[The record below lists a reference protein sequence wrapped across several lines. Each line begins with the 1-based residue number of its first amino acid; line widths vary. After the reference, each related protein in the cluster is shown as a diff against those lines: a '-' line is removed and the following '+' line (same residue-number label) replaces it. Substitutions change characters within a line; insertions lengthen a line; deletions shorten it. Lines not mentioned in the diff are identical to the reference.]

1 MPPVNQG
8 SRAALVTWTVITSIL
23 FVTATILA
31 IYFYVDAS
39 GARDTLTTMTKK
51 YQNVA
56 QEAELNS
63 PAVASLLEARQ
74 NDQSGLLN
82 SQMSGIQ
89 VALAQ
94 RDALAKLLA
103 GASAADDTAGNA
115 FAKATTAAQNAINT
129 ARQKLKLDNKALSGE
144 NMVEAITTLSNTLAA
159 RQTEVATL
167 SQQLTDTQ
175 NQLQKTVDD
184 TQAQIAQ
191 MTRTLEEVRAEQ
203 QQALL
208 SVSEI
213 TRSKDDQFSAAADD
227 ALKQVEASKQ
237 QVQQVQV
244 ENAEL
249 AASNRKL
256 ELELDRTR
264 QKLNDIRVDPTQAVT
279 RQPDGKIVRIPT
291 RDTVFIDLGA
301 GSQVTPGLTFEVF
314 DKNDGI
320 PPPGDPTTEENLPVG
335 KATLEVIRV
344 GNTTSEARVTRTAR
358 GATLSEGDLIANLVY
373 DKNTRYNFLVY
384 GKFDLDRNNLATTQ
398 DAEVI
403 KRLITQWGG
412 NVVNE
417 LNVDTDFVVLGKEP
431 EIPTVS
437 REQLETD
444 ALAKAQFD
452 AAVADA
458 DAYADISA
466 KARAYRIPILNQNRF
481 LYLVG
486 YFDQA
491 KR

>member
-1 MPPVNQG
+1 MPSVNQG
-8 SRAALVTWTVITSIL
+8 SRAAIVTWTVITSIL

-31 IYFYVDAS
+31 IYFYVDAT
-39 GARDTLTTMTKK
+39 GARDALATMTKK
-51 YQNVA
+51 YSSIA
-56 QEAELNS
+56 AEGEINS
-63 PAVASLLEARQ
+63 PAVAGLLEARQ

-82 SQMSGIQ
+82 PQMTGIQ

-103 GASAADDTAGNA
+103 GSAGADDASGNA
-115 FAKATTAAQNAINT
+115 FANATTAAQNAIAT
-129 ARQKLKLDNKALSGE
+129 ARAKLKLDQKALSSD
-144 NMVEAITTLSNTLAA
+144 NMTEAVSTLANTLAA

-167 SQQLTDTQ
+167 NQ
-175 NQLQKTVDD
+175 NLKDAQDQLQKTVED

-191 MTRTLEEVRAEQ
+191 MTTTLESVRAEQ
-203 QQALL
+203 QNTLA
-208 SVSEI
+208 SVTEL
-213 TRSKDDQFSAAADD
+213 TNSKDQQFSAAAED
-227 ALKQVEASKQ
+227 ALKQVETAKQ
-237 QVQQVQV
+237 QVQQIQVQ
-244 ENAEL
+244 NAEM
-249 AASNRKL
+249 AQQNRKL

-264 QKLNDIRVDPTQAVT
+264 QKLNDIRIDPTKAVT
-279 RQPDGKIVRIPT
+279 RQPDGKIVRLPA
-291 RDTVFIDLGA
+291 RDVVFIDLGA
-301 GSQVTPGLTFEVF
+301 GDQVTPGLTFEVF

-320 PPPGDPTTEENLPVG
+320 PAPGDPTTDENLPVG
-335 KATLEVIRV
+335 KASIEIVRV
-344 GNTTSEARVTRTAR
+344 GNTTSEGRVTRLSR
-358 GATLSEGDLIANLVY
+358 GATLSEGDLLVNLVY

-384 GKFDLDRNNLATTQ
+384 GNFDLDRNGVATTQ

-431 EIPTVS
+431 VIPTVS
-437 REQLETD
+437 AQEREDPLI
-444 ALAKAQFD
+444 KARYD
-452 AAVADA
+452 AAVAEA
-458 DAYADISA
+458 DAYAEISA